1 MAAPQESAHARVIAL
16 LRAAGVAFTEREH
29 AAVRTSEEAAAI
41 RGAPLHSGAKAL
53 VLKAADRFLLAVLPA
68 DCSLDSK
75 ALRGVA
81 GTRRIRFANR
91 DELLELTG
99 LTPGAVPPFGS
110 LFGVQTV
117 CDPKLADNRDINFNA
132 GSHSHSVQ
140 IAYADWQ
147 AIERPHLAVIASRA
161 GEPPAA

>member
-1 MAAPQESAHARVIAL
+1 MAVPQESVHARVLAL
-16 LRAAGVAFTEREH
+16 LRQAGAAFTEREH
-29 AAVRTSEEAAAI
+29 EAVRTSEEAAAV

-91 DELLELTG
+91 EELLELTG

-110 LFGVQTV
+110 LFGMETV
-117 CDPKLADNRDINFNA
+117 CDPKLADNGQINFNA
-132 GSHSHSVQ
+132 GSHRHSVQ

-147 AIERPHLAVIASRA
+147 AIERPRLAVIAGRA
-161 GEPPAA
+161 DSADA

>member
-1 MAAPQESAHARVIAL
+1 MTVPQESVHARVVAL
-16 LRAAGVAFTEREH
+16 LRAAQAAFTEREH
-29 AAVRTSEEAAAI
+29 AAVHTSEEAAAV

-68 DCSLDSK
+68 DCSLDSR

-91 DELLELTG
+91 DELLALTG

-110 LFGVQTV
+110 LFGLDTV
-117 CDPKLADNRDINFNA
+117 CDRKLADNRQINFNA
-132 GSHSHSVQ
+132 GSHCHSVQ
-140 IAYADWQ
+140 MAYTDYE
-147 AIERPHLAVIASRA
+147 AIERPTLAVIATR
-161 GEPPAA
+161 GDAADA

>member
-1 MAAPQESAHARVIAL
+1 MTERQESAHARVLAL
-16 LRAAGVAFTEREH
+16 LREAGVAFTEREH

-81 GTRRIRFANR
+81 GTRRIRFANGE
-91 DELLELTG
+91 ELLDLTG

-110 LFGVQTV
+110 LFGLQTV
-117 CDPKLADNRDINFNA
+117 CDPKLADNRLINFNA
-132 GSHSHSVQ
+132 GSHRHSVQ
-140 IAYADWQ
+140 MAYADFE
-147 AIERPHLAVIASRA
+147 AIEHPRLAVIAGRA
-161 GEPPAA
+161 DSA

>member
-1 MAAPQESAHARVIAL
+1 MRVVAL
-16 LRAAGVAFTEREH
+16 LRASQVAFSEREH
-29 AAVRTSEEAAAI
+29 AAVRTSEEAAAV

-91 DELLELTG
+91 EELLELTG

-110 LFGVQTV
+110 LFGLDTV
-117 CDPKLADNRDINFNA
+117 CDCKLADNRQINFNA
-132 GSHSHSVQ
+132 GSHCHSVQ
-140 IAYADWQ
+140 MAYADYE
-147 AIERPHLAVIASRA
+147 AIERPRLAVIATRGDSA
-161 GEPPAA
+161 DA